1 MSLSINICETFGEQ
15 MDFESC
21 LLQVFACVA
30 YAVFRCDAADIDI
43 SGVKKFKNFSERLL
57 CVVLCFEARVLLGSF
72 VATFVKGKLFA
83 GIWRKTFMNM

>member
-1 MSLSINICETFGEQ
+1 MYL
-15 MDFESC
+15 ESG
-21 LLQVFACVA
+21 LLQVFASVA